1 MDNNGISHER
11 RSQQSARGD
20 IVVSDLHLIWD
31 LFDEV
36 GLLLRSDLLDLTL
49 KLLH

>member
-1 MDNNGISHER
+1 MDNNGIPHER
-11 RSQQSARGD
+11 RSQQSTRGD
-20 IVVSDLHLIWD
+20 IVVSDLRLIWD

-36 GLLLRSDLLDLTL
+36 GLLLHSDLLDLTL